1 VAEVAVDIQSLDHA
15 VPLKVDLGVGEVVFR
30 DCAEAVDPYL
40 QGDLAT
46 AADALDAGGDSAAA
60 HRLRAILYEQQGRA
74 SDAASELEAAGDL
87 GDAAMLRAR
96 TEDFEGSA
104 ELFEQAGDHAQAAET
119 YRAARRFEDAARC
132 YELVYD
138 YHNAIE
144 CWREVGDVD
153 REITLLEKTGDYMD
167 AATLCREQ
175 GDLDRALTNL
185 QQIEQRH
192 MAYGE
197 ACRLIAEIVSERG
210 DHDLAVA
217 KFEEALGSV
226 GSEKASVEMLE
237 GYAGVLE
244 KAGQRQEALSAYE
257 AIRRRDARRTDVA
270 TRIEHLKREITD
282 ASGTDPF
289 EARSAATRQAETES
303 RYELLEEVGR
313 GGMGVVYKARDKRLG
328 RIVALKRLPENL
340 RDHPTAVTLFERE
353 ARAAAALN
361 HPNIV
366 TLFDAG
372 EDNGTYFISMELLE
386 GRAIN
391 DILKKHGRLTVRD
404 VARIGVQICAGLNYA
419 HEQRIVH
426 RDIKTGNLFF
436 TRDQNVKIMDFGI
449 AKSME
454 EVRRATTVV
463 GGTPYYMAPE
473 QAAGEQV
480 DHRADLYALGVT
492 LFQMVTG
499 LLPFRDGDV
508 TYRHRHEAPPDP
520 REIDVNVPVELSNLI
535 LRLMGKTPDERPA
548 NAAEVGAALQEILNA
563 QG

>member
-1 VAEVAVDIQSLDHA
+1 
-15 VPLKVDLGVGEVVFR
+15 
-30 DCAEAVDPYL
+30 
-40 QGDLAT
+40 
-46 AADALDAGGDSAAA
+46 
-60 HRLRAILYEQQGRA
+60 
-74 SDAASELEAAGDL
+74 
-87 GDAAMLRAR
+87 M
-96 TEDFEGSA
+96 
-104 ELFEQAGDHAQAAET
+104 
-119 YRAARRFEDAARC
+119 
-132 YELVYD
+132 
-138 YHNAIE
+138 
-144 CWREVGDVD
+144 
-153 REITLLEKTGDYMD
+153 
-167 AATLCREQ
+167 
-175 GDLDRALTNL
+175 
-185 QQIEQRH
+185 
-192 MAYGE
+192 
-197 ACRLIAEIVSERG
+197 IAEIVSERG

-217 KFEEALGSV
+217 KFEEAMGSV
-226 GSEKASVEMLE
+226 GTENASVEMLE

-244 KAGQRQEALSAYE
+244 KAGQRQGALSAYE
-257 AIRRRDARRTDVA
+257 AIRRRDARRTDIS
-270 TRIEHLKREITD
+270 TRIESLKREMTD
-282 ASGTDPF
+282 PDGTDPVDS
-289 EARSAATRQAETES
+289 RSSATRQSGTES
-303 RYELLEEVGR
+303 RYELLEEIGR

-328 RIVALKRLPENL
+328 RVVALKRLPENL
-340 RDHPTAVTLFERE
+340 RDHPTAVELFERE

-372 EDNGTYFISMELLE
+372 EDSGAYFISMELLE

-391 DILKKHGRLTVRD
+391 DILKKHSRLTVRD

-436 TRDQNVKIMDFGI
+436 TRDQVVKIMDFGI

-492 LFQMVTG
+492 LFQMATG

-520 REIDVNVPVELSNLI
+520 REMDVNIPVELSELI
-535 LRLMGKTPDERPA
+535 LRLMGKTPDERPGSA
-548 NAAEVGAALQEILNA
+548 GEAGAALQLVLDAAE
-563 QG
+563 